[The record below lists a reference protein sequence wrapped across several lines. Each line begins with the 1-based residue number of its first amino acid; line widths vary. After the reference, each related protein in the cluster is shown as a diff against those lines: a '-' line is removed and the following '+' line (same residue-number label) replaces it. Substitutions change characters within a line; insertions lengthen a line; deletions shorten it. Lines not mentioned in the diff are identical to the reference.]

1 MAKKV
6 PEALPSW
13 TVMVLMGADN
23 VPGEAPLTKESES
36 DLAEME
42 AVPFDSTALNI
53 VVQIDHPKGERY
65 GGAGRYPSVQR
76 ADGSRKVP
84 RSHRARQARCENPKN
99 FVTWAKEPIRRNTT
113 C

>member
-6 PEALPSW
+6 PAALPSW

-42 AVPFDSTALNI
+42 VVPFDSTALNI
-53 VVQIDHPKGERY
+53 VVQIDRPERAK
-65 GGAGRYPSVQR
+65 GAGGPARDSSVAQ
-76 ADGSRKVP
+76 AD
-84 RSHRARQARCENPKN
+84 RS
-99 FVTWAKEPIRRNTT
+99 
-113 C
+113 